1 MRVELVQSVC
11 THAGYTAS
19 RHVAAATRSASPYT
33 EDHLARF
40 VVDETIW
47 SCVFDGHGGDA
58 VAVTCARLVEKLAR
72 ECHAERETTVDALV
86 LLFSRIDAEITL
98 IGHTESGSTC
108 NVTVIDPRTG
118 IMTVASLGDSR
129 TLVYGPHNGPRKGP
143 HNGPHKGPPK
153 GPHGPI
159 ALVFETKDQDCA
171 DEHEQTRLRDLGLVV
186 FEQKVLLRGGAG
198 SAAVHS
204 TGVYRCSTAG
214 GRDLM
219 TMSSFGDSVHD
230 VPRGAVNK
238 APRLY
243 TFQLEESH
251 VVVVCSDGCM
261 EHIAPYSA
269 SGIQT
274 RPDIRLA
281 EIAGDIQARVCTDCG
296 RMFAVGAAML
306 ADHITTSQI
315 ESMARVRGAMMRADR
330 REEAPAEG
338 ADRREDVAHREWVE
352 REFDNQTVVAV
363 YIGATC
369 TCSPGR

>member
-1 MRVELVQSVC
+1 MRVQLVQSAC

-19 RHVAAATRSASPYT
+19 RPVAAATRSASPYT
-33 EDHLARF
+33 EDYLVRF
-40 VVDETIW
+40 VVDGTIW

-72 ECHAERETTVDALV
+72 ECHAERETTVDALA

-129 TLVYGPHNGPRKGP
+129 TLVYGPHGPRGP
-143 HNGPHKGPPK
+143 H
-153 GPHGPI
+153 
-159 ALVFETKDQDCA
+159 ALLFETTDQDCA
-171 DEHEQTRLRDLGLVV
+171 DQDEQRRLRDLGLFV
-186 FEQKVLLRGGAG
+186 FEHKVRTGAV
-198 SAAVHS
+198 VHS

-214 GRDLM
+214 GRDLA
-219 TMSSFGDSVHD
+219 TMSSFGSSVHD

-238 APRLY
+238 APRMY

-251 VVVVCSDGCM
+251 VVVICSDGCM

-269 SGIQT
+269 SMIQT
-274 RPDIRLA
+274 RPVIRLA
-281 EIAGDIQARVCTDCG
+281 EIAGDIQALVCTNCG

-330 REEAPAEG
+330 REAGAAGAES
-338 ADRREDVAHREWVE
+338 DRREEVAHREWVE
-352 REFDNQTVVAV
+352 REFDNQTVVAM

-369 TCSPGR
+369 ACSPGR